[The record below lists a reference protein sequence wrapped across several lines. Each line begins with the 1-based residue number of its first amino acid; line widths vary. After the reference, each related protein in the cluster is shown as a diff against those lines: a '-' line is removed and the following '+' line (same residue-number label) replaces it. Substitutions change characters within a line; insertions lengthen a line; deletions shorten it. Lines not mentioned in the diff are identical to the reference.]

1 MLESHSAAF
10 PEVGIP
16 GTFQEMYQNLTK
28 KYMHFANVPKYHFLV
43 HLIDICPKIGE
54 NGTYEQL

>member
-1 MLESHSAAF
+1 MLVSHSAAF

-28 KYMHFANVPKYHFLV
+28 RYMHFANVP
-43 HLIDICPKIGE
+43 
-54 NGTYEQL
+54 